1 MTATVSLV
9 ALCLAA
15 VVALPLAGALFGF
28 GLAWGQDLYADRRKA
43 AAPAAEPVPMAME
56 KLP

>member
-1 MTATVSLV
+1 MTPTIPLV

-28 GLAWGQDLYADRRKA
+28 GLAWGRDLYGEWRGKAPQETPA
-43 AAPAAEPVPMAME
+43 AAVTEE
-56 KLP
+56 LR

>member
-1 MTATVSLV
+1 MTPTIPLI

-28 GLAWGQDLYADRRKA
+28 GLAWGRDLYGEWRGRAPQEVA
-43 AAPAAEPVPMAME
+43 AATVTEEPR
-56 KLP
+56 

>member
-1 MTATVSLV
+1 MTPTIPLV

-28 GLAWGQDLYADRRKA
+28 GLAWGRDLYAEWRVR
-43 AAPAAEPVPMAME
+43 APREADAVAVTEE
-56 KLP
+56 LR